1 MMNLERTG
9 VSTLPGTALGGIRN
23 GDGVYSVQ
31 ISNPLDPLQF
41 HHHLKVPQ
49 QPNEGKPEASSSYVR
64 MSLLLQHRSRQT
76 LHPRDINSTD
86 LEGIE
91 IFLCLFV

>member
-1 MMNLERTG
+1 MNLERTG
-9 VSTLPGTALGGIRN
+9 VSTLPGTALGRIRN

-41 HHHLKVPQ
+41 HHHHLKVPQ
-49 QPNEGKPEASSSYVR
+49 QPNEGKPEASLSYVR
-64 MSLLLQHRSRQT
+64 MSLLRQHRSRQT

-91 IFLCLFV
+91 IFLRLFV